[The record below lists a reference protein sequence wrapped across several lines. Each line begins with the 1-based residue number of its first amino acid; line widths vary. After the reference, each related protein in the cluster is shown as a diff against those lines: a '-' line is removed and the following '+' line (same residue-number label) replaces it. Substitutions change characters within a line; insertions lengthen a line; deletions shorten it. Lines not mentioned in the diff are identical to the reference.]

1 MARKDTND
9 KDDNLV
15 LLTHTLYTRI
25 SHWLVVIFLGSTV
38 ITSFYLSNPT
48 LIALPFRVIRQLHL
62 LLNGILS
69 ALILM
74 RLYYA
79 IVTGD
84 IRNFG
89 IRRGDGKKLVQLL
102 AYYFFLRK
110 TPPYEG
116 TKYNVGQ
123 RLIYTSWFYAWIFQA
138 ITGLILASPA
148 RPESIFFAKL
158 MGGIAL
164 IRFYKSIVNVYF
176 AATILIHIYLV
187 LTSDP
192 AKLQAMF
199 TGYVRVKDG
208 KTEQ

>member
-1 MARKDTND
+1 MMKKDVND
-9 KDDNLV
+9 RDDQMV
-15 LLTHTLYTRI
+15 LYTHPLYTRI
-25 SHWLVVIFLGSTV
+25 SHWLVVFFLGSTV
-38 ITSFYLSNPT
+38 ITSFYLSNPGW
-48 LIALPFRVIRQLHL
+48 IALPFGLIRQLHL
-62 LLNGILS
+62 VLNGILA
-69 ALILM
+69 ALVLM

-84 IRNFG
+84 IRNFS
-89 IRRGDGKKLVQLL
+89 IRRGDGKKLVQLM

-110 TPPYEG
+110 NPPYEG

-123 RLIYTSWFYAWIFQA
+123 RLIYTSWFYAWFFQA
-138 ITGLILASPA
+138 FTGLMLAAPA
-148 RPESIFFAKL
+148 RPEVIFLAKL
-158 MGGIAL
+158 MGGFAL
-164 IRFYKSIVNVYF
+164 VRFYKYIVNVYF
-176 AATILIHIYLV
+176 AITILIHIYLV